1 MPTLQDGQTDGM
13 NQRTKMLAI
22 ALGAMLGAA
31 GLWQLLYP
39 VFIEPLTTLDQRLAS
54 RGDALADLEDLEKA
68 SKKAAEDYRA
78 LASRIGSFDM
88 DRLTAQVRD
97 RINTLIDKHKLVA
110 DSVSPSRPLEDRKTK
125 VSTTTINVK
134 AVGRLESVIG
144 FLKDV
149 SELPQLS
156 RVGNVAIYPTSSN
169 PGTKEAARVNVRVP
183 IEIKV
188 LPQQKLAGVIQ
199 EKDLQPP
206 DAMVRN
212 QGREYSALWTSR
224 PFFDYVPPAPLVA
237 VAGRDVPAQEGQ
249 DAALRGS
256 ATGGEQPYS
265 FLWSGEAIID
275 PSGPS
280 VVVNTK
286 GFTPGDHVYNMTVT
300 DAAGASATS
309 TVKITI
315 KAPIA
320 APVAQTRRP
329 DPPPPPA
336 PDPRW
341 PGRGLM
347 EVVMMVG
354 RSDVA
359 ETIDELMVQNKADG
373 VLRYLKAGDEFD
385 GGRLMFVHQTG
396 GLVRRKDLSHPTEE
410 KCYVYPIG
418 VPLDQDLP
426 VDDAGEF
433 PELQAAARKLS
444 ATLPVPAPKVESP
457 GADAGGAAPAIGSGD
472 AVTTGVGPTGS
483 ADPDA
488 TGAVPTD
495 AIPTGGDDLAR
506 PATAL
511 GSEVG
516 GAAEGAQPVGANRGG
531 SGGRQTPSPPTG
543 ARKPARRPKP
553 PKAP

>member
-1 MPTLQDGQTDGM
+1 
-13 NQRTKMLAI
+13 MLAI
-22 ALGAMLGAA
+22 VFGAMLGAA

-54 RGDALADLEDLEKA
+54 RGEALTGLEDLEKA

-88 DRLTAQVRD
+88 DRLTTQVRD

-125 VSTTTINVK
+125 VQSTTINVK

-156 RVGNVAIYPTSSN
+156 RIGNVALYPTSTN
-169 PGTKEAARVNVRVP
+169 PGTKEASRVNVRVP

-188 LPQQKLAGVIQ
+188 LPQQKLAGVIL

-212 QGREYSALWTSR
+212 QGREYSALWTAR
-224 PFFDYVPPAPLVA
+224 QFFDYVPPAPLVA
-237 VAGRDVPAQEGQ
+237 VAGKDAPVHEGQ

-256 ATGGEQPYS
+256 ATGGEPPYT
-265 FLWSGEAIID
+265 FQWSGEAITD

-286 GFTPGDHVYNMTVT
+286 GFTPGDHPYNMTVT
-300 DAAGASATS
+300 DAAGASATG
-309 TVKITI
+309 TVRVTI
-315 KAPIA
+315 KAPLPQR
-320 APVAQTRRP
+320 APVVQTL
-329 DPPPPPA
+329 PPPPPV

-341 PGRGLM
+341 PGRQLM

-359 ETIDELMVQNKADG
+359 ETIDELMIHNKADG
-373 VLRYLKAGDEFD
+373 LLRYLKAGDEFD
-385 GGRLMFVHQTG
+385 GGRLLYVHQTG
-396 GLVRRKDLSHPTEE
+396 GLVRRKDLLHPNEE

-418 VPLDQDLP
+418 APLDQDLA
-426 VDDAGEF
+426 VDVAGEF
-433 PELQAAARKLS
+433 PELQAAARKFI
-444 ATLPVPAPKVESP
+444 ATLPVSAPKVEPP
-457 GADAGGAAPAIGSGD
+457 GADAGGAAPAIGSAD
-472 AVTTGVGPTGS
+472 AVTTGVVTSGAGQAGS
-483 ADPDA
+483 VDPVA
-488 TGAVPTD
+488 TGAVP
-495 AIPTGGDDLAR
+495 AGGEV
-506 PATAL
+506 PAPPGTAL
-511 GSEVG
+511 GSEVVGAPG
-516 GAAEGAQPVGANRGG
+516 GTQPVGAARGG
-531 SGGRQTPSPPTG
+531 TEGRRAPTPPPG
-543 ARKPARRPKP
+543 ARGPARRPKA